1 MIQAGHRVLA
11 SGEKDGGHSLQVL
24 RPLQRHHL
32 HSFLVNQRIEL
43 VEVRCVGIKHQRD
56 PRSALLPLRPMEERV
71 LLRQQ
76 VAPVRDHRHGGDA
89 GACLQPFARVE
100 QQLRVAAKLVQDE
113 AAEELAVRRIDRLP
127 GSEQV
132 REGAAA
138 IHVGDQVAGRACASG
153 DREVDEIVPH
163 QVRLRRAAGSLQD
176 DPLEIP
182 EQ

>member
-1 MIQAGHRVLA
+1 M
-11 SGEKDGGHSLQVL
+11 
-24 RPLQRHHL
+24 
-32 HSFLVNQRIEL
+32 
-43 VEVRCVGIKHQRD
+43 
-56 PRSALLPLRPMEERV
+56 
-71 LLRQQ
+71 
-76 VAPVRDHRHGGDA
+76 
-89 GACLQPFARVE
+89 QPFARVE

-127 GSEQV
+127 GAEQV
-132 REGAAA
+132 AKAPPRSTSAT
-138 IHVGDQVAGRACASG
+138 QVAGRACASG